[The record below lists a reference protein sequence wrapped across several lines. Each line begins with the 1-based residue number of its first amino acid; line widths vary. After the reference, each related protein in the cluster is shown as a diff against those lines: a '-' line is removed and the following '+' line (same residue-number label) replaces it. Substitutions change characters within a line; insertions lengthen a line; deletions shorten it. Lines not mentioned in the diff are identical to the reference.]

1 MSIVRFDREPRY
13 FLRPGANDH
22 HVIDTLLTRDMF
34 SEPIRLDGVLL
45 ESPHVKA
52 FADARAKLPDGTQV
66 VVDPQAYRF
75 QRTTYE
81 EHPSLF
87 ELPYCPVDEVLTH
100 EQFRDRQF
108 TSKFVRAVLDVQD
121 AIHATDFVAPGFYVD
136 EPDSAWQSVNEALLN
151 ETLRQAGGPVYAT
164 LCGSYT
170 ATCKLGSA
178 MALAPRLGESG
189 AQGVLLLV
197 SPFTATAASPTKLM
211 NYLLLL
217 RRLDEAGLAIIASR
231 QPAFGLGCMAF
242 GIAGFDS
249 GVATAE
255 RFDYA
260 GLTRSTKARS
270 SSQKR
275 PARKR
280 RIYLDQLMTSVP
292 YPVAEKILST
302 SGLAGSFVCREPCC
316 RDGVN
321 GALLR
326 SRDHFIYTRLR
337 EIEDLRSRPQEWRAE
352 NFRQKLEASR
362 QMGLKVARALPEAP
376 PDGFRHLAV
385 WLRVF
390 TELQARMPQRALVG
404 V

>member
-22 HVIDTLLTRDMF
+22 NVVDTLLTRDMF

-45 ESPHVKA
+45 ESPHAKA
-52 FADARAKLPDGTQV
+52 FADARAKLPDDTQV
-66 VVDPQAYRF
+66 LVDPQAYRF
-75 QRTTYE
+75 QRSTCG

-87 ELPYCPVDEVLTH
+87 ELPYYPLDNTLTP
-100 EQFRDRQF
+100 EQFRDHQF

-170 ATCKLGSA
+170 ALCKPGSA
-178 MALAPRLGESG
+178 TAMAERLGESG

-197 SPFTATAASPTKLM
+197 SPFAATTASPTKLM

-217 RRLDEAGLAIIASR
+217 RQLDDTGLAVIASK

-260 GLTRSTKARS
+260 GLTRSKKTGS

-280 RIYLDQLMTSVP
+280 RIYLDQLLTSVP
-292 YPVAEKILST
+292 YPVAEKIFST
-302 SGLAGSFVCREPCC
+302 SGLAGSFVCRQPCC
-316 RDGVN
+316 RDGLN

-326 SRDHFIYTRLR
+326 SREHFIYARLQ
-337 EIEDLRSRPQEWRAE
+337 EVEDLRSRPREWRAE
-352 NFRQKLEASR
+352 DFRQRLEASR
-362 QMGLKVARALPEAP
+362 QMGLKVVRALPEAP
-376 PDGFRHLAV
+376 SDGFRHLGV

-390 TELQARMPQRALVG
+390 TELQARMPQRVLAG